1 MNAPVLSLIFL
12 ALFLNPVS
20 KALLFPYLK
29 VGLDDLGHLF
39 NANHS
44 LVSILFPEPA
54 EANNITIKLGFIG
67 ALDKSLGATASLGLE
82 LVSSSQPLARKCF
95 ISRHFLVCLTVC
107 LLVLF
112 FQSSAFKIAV
122 ELINEDAAKAGS
134 QVKFSMDFKSEVLFN
149 Q

>member
-12 ALFLNPVS
+12 VLLLNPVS

-29 VGLDDLGHLF
+29 AGLEDLGHFF

-67 ALDKSLGATASLGLE
+67 ALDKSLGATASLGQE
-82 LVSSSQPLARKCF
+82 LVSSSCPL
-95 ISRHFLVCLTVC
+95 SRNRVMSSHFLVNLAQC
-107 LLVLF
+107 
-112 FQSSAFKIAV
+112 AFSRCSFRV
-122 ELINEDAAKAGS
+122 RRSNS
-134 QVKFSMDFKSEVLFN
+134 P
-149 Q
+149 